1 MKCLL
6 WSKHRREIMCRR
18 LLEAVSV
25 FLVISRFI
33 EAEAAAVKPSEYH
46 PLADGNSETYSVD
59 GAQC

>member
-1 MKCLL
+1 
-6 WSKHRREIMCRR
+6 MCRR